1 MFYQAFAGVPEWA
14 PTGEN
19 HILYSDSVLKNV
31 SYRAKQIR
39 YTATQGAGADYL
51 RVTFAPTQITLD
63 GTKLVTVADGR
74 AKGHTLRK
82 IAESDYS
89 LTITRMAS
97 GQVVIQ

>member
-14 PTGEN
+14 PAGEN

-39 YTATQGAGADYL
+39 YTATQGTGADYL
-51 RVTFAPTQITLD
+51 RVTFSPTQITLA
-63 GTKLVTVADGR
+63 GAKLVSVADGR
-74 AKGHTLRK
+74 AKGYTLRK
-82 IAESDYS
+82 IAENDYA